1 MTGCPGYLDLS
12 SFISLLT
19 SLTFSCVLEGAGQL
33 SDTWLGFQSLGPGL
47 IPAFSTGVVQ
57 PLAFRVSCWYS

>member
-19 SLTFSCVLEGAGQL
+19 SLAFSCVMEGAGQL
-33 SDTWLGFQSLGPGL
+33 SGTGLGFQSLSPGL
-47 IPAFSTGVVQ
+47 IPAFSTGVAQ
-57 PLAFRVSCWYS
+57 PLAFGASSWYS